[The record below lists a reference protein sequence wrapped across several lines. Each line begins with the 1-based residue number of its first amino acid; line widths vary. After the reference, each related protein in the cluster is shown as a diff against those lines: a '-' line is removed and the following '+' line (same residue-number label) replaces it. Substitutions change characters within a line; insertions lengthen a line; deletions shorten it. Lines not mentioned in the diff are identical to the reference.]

1 MNFDVNFL
9 VLGVV
14 FKEKVICLWCNL
26 LSRGWWYFYLD
37 KKNFVEG
44 WFMIY
49 EKVNIYKDKMIV
61 FMVVMRKVKKLRIR

>member
-1 MNFDVNFL
+1 MVFL
-9 VLGVV
+9 FRL
-14 FKEKVICLWCNL
+14 
-26 LSRGWWYFYLD
+26 

>member
-1 MNFDVNFL
+1 MVFL
-9 VLGVV
+9 FRL
-14 FKEKVICLWCNL
+14 
-26 LSRGWWYFYLD
+26 
-37 KKNFVEG
+37 KKNFVED